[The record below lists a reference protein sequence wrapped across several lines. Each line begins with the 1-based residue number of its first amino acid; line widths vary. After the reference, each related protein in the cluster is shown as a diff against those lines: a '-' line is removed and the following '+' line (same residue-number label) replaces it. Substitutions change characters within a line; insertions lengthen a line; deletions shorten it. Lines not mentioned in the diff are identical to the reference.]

1 MSNTVQEK
9 WDEILDFARQE
20 YNISNVSFNT
30 WIKDLYV
37 KKVEDN
43 TVYITSD
50 NSNITSNFNH
60 ISIEI

>member
-60 ISIEI
+60 I